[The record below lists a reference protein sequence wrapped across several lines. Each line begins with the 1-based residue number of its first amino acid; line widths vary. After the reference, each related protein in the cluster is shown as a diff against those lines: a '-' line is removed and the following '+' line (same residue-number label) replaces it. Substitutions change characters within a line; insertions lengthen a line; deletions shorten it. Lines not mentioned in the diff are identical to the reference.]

1 MSMYLKAPLSARE
14 HLSWSDWCIKVDHRG
29 RLLGLRPAV
38 GLRCAEML
46 QIRRPIGEWEV
57 LIFRGNVRMGNIAIP

>member
-1 MSMYLKAPLSARE
+1 MGPLPG
-14 HLSWSDWCIKVDHRG
+14 KF
-29 RLLGLRPAV
+29 
-38 GLRCAEML
+38 RCAEML